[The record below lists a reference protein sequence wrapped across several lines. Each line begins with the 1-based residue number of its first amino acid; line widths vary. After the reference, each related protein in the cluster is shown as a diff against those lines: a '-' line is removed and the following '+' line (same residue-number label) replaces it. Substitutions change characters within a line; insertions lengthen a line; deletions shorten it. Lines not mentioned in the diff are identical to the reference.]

1 MSILSR
7 GGPYSST
14 CPTCIDAQSE
24 VARLTAALDKANAL
38 RDATNETKQRI
49 KEAADDGD
57 RVVLRVICSILFAVG
72 LLLLTS
78 GALLFALAPSYKVYV
93 GGAVRI
99 VFSFRDTGH
108 VWLFTGGLA
117 LLMLGSL
124 GLNWTRVRA
133 WAGL

>member
-1 MSILSR
+1 MSTAR

-14 CPTCIDAQSE
+14 CPTCIDAQAE
-24 VARLTAALDKANAL
+24 IARLNAALDKANAL

-49 KEAADDGD
+49 KEAANDGD
-57 RVVLRVICSILFAVG
+57 RVILRAICSVLFAVG

-78 GALLFALAPSYKVYV
+78 GVLLFVLAESYKVYV
-93 GGAVRI
+93 GGAIRI
-99 VFSFRDTGH
+99 VFVHHNSDN

-117 LLMLGSL
+117 LLVLGSL